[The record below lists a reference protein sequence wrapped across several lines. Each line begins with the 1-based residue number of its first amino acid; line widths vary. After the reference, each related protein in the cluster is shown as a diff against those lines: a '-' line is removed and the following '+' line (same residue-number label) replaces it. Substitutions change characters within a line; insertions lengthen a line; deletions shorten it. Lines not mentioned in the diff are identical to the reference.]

1 MVLLVVVLFCH
12 TLKSGQGFV
21 PEVREV
27 VAQQGEPFGIQL
39 INSARAVAAVAD
51 QARLSQTAQMLGD
64 GGARYG
70 QSCREFV
77 NRARMSADHLKDGQ
91 ASGVAESGE
100 AVVNVSIHLR

>member
-1 MVLLVVVLFCH
+1 MVLLSVVLFCDM
-12 TLKSGQGFV
+12 LKGGESLV

-27 VAQQGEPFGIQL
+27 VAQQGQPFRIQF
-39 INSARAVAAVAD
+39 IDSSRAVAAVAD
-51 QARLSQTAQMLGD
+51 QARPFQNAQMLGD